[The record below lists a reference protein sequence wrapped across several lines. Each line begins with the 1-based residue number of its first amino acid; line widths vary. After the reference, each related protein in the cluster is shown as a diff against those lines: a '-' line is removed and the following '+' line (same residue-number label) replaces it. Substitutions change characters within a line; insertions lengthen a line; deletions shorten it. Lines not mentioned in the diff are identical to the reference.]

1 MRDRINRILDLVR
14 EGRLG
19 HDDAT
24 QLLEALSPKLSLS
37 VEARPHVFGL
47 LDAPDF
53 GVDRVTELLEMRA
66 FGGRNPRVVISGKG
80 VSGIEDIGRHINTV
94 VETALD
100 GAFGQGGGRSRRA
113 GTLLRITV
121 EDSDGSELR
130 ANLPLSLAEHTA
142 KLLPPRVL
150 SVLERQG
157 ITSEALTTMLQAN
170 PPVGELLSLEAAD
183 GAEINLTIA

>member
-53 GVDRVTELLEMRA
+53 GVDRIAELLEMRVL
-66 FGGRNPRVVISGKG
+66 GGRSPRVVISGKG

-100 GAFGQGGGRSRRA
+100 GAFGQGGRSRRA

-157 ITSEALTTMLQAN
+157 ITAEALTTMLQAN
-170 PPVGELLSLEAAD
+170 PPVGDLLSLESAD
-183 GAEINLTIA
+183 GAEISLSIA